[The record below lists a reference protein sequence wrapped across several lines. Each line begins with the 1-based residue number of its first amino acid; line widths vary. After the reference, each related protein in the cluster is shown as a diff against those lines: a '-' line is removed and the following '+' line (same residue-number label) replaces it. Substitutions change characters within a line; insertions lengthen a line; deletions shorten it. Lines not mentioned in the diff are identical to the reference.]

1 MMCVWII
8 SSTVRPAFYVSDSL
22 NSEVLSQVQK
32 ETENSVM
39 CILFSPAFSG
49 CRNFLELYQYNS
61 AIVKLLYLLSACFD
75 DADMISP
82 FVRIT
87 PSYRYASLFKRS

>member
-39 CILFSPAFSG
+39 CILFSPQCNG
-49 CRNFLELYQYNS
+49 ENPVNDITNS
-61 AIVKLLYLLSACFD
+61 IDIYSSI
-75 DADMISP
+75 ME
-82 FVRIT
+82 
-87 PSYRYASLFKRS
+87 